1 MKRTLIYFFIVFSQI
16 LIAQNPYPQDYFKNP
31 LDIPLVL
38 SGTFAE
44 LRSNHFHSGL
54 DIKTQQKE
62 GLKVYAAAQGRVSR
76 IKISHWGYGKA
87 LYISHPNGY
96 TTVYAHLQKFA
107 PKIETYIKK
116 LQYDKESFE
125 IEVFPETADLLIE
138 ANEVVAYSGNT
149 GGSGGP
155 HLHFEIR
162 DKSQR
167 PINPML
173 FGITVKDTRPPTIL
187 GVYAYPIE
195 KTAHVNQT
203 NERSKLRL
211 VPLENGDYTVENIKA
226 YGKIGFGV
234 VTYDRQDFAA
244 NKNGVS
250 KMQSFYNGSKNF
262 EIDFKRFSFSE
273 TKHLNRLIDYA
284 YYKKHKSRIQKLFV
298 QPNNPL
304 SLYKDVDNKGHIIVE
319 DSTSSV
325 FKLRIS
331 DYNGNESWL
340 TIPIKGIKTDSI
352 KKRQE
357 KITEHF
363 IYADQPTHLEKDNIS
378 VDIPKNTFYDSFF
391 IDFDAENDTL
401 ELHDGSIPAQ
411 KYMTINFDISDY
423 LQKDK
428 DKLFIGRKTGYKG
441 RLAYS
446 STTKKGNKLITRT
459 KTLGTYALG
468 TDVNGP
474 KITPV
479 NFQDGKWLSK
489 YRYLKI
495 KIKDDLTGIKNYRAT
510 VNGKWILMEYDA
522 KKNILVHDFNDNV
535 ITDTKNNLKL
545 IVTDNVGNST
555 TFEATFFRK

>member
-173 FGITVKDTRPPTIL
+173 FGITVKDTRTPTIL